1 MWQYIKNFVID
12 HQSKVVKQIFK
23 KASKNNFRWEMYYFF
38 CSIKNLLPHIQNE
51 YNKKYVQER
60 NTLCT
65 FCARTM
71 FSLSRIDRIIFLCVF
86 KMKKKIWF
94 FEWHST
100 NIDDD
105 DEVKEKT
112 KRKRRNIL
120 YFVHIQLQQSN
131 FTKILSIAIRDT
143 DRPKTTKNQNDKQ
156 FYYHFWDSFCQVRE
170 IKKIQSREIAEFFLR
185 LLEFLKGFDLRIPH
199 AFGREWIV
207 HKRNITNGIGCG
219 WSKSEDSE
227 DLGGLGFENSKCCS
241 RYILWHC
248 FISLKM

>member
-1 MWQYIKNFVID
+1 
-12 HQSKVVKQIFK
+12 
-23 KASKNNFRWEMYYFF
+23 MYYFF

-86 KMKKKIWF
+86 KMKKKKSDFLSGIQR
-94 FEWHST
+94 
-100 NIDDD
+100 ILMMMM
-105 DEVKEKT
+105 KLRKKT

-156 FYYHFWDSFCQVRE
+156 FYYHF
-170 IKKIQSREIAEFFLR
+170 
-185 LLEFLKGFDLRIPH
+185 
-199 AFGREWIV
+199 
-207 HKRNITNGIGCG
+207 
-219 WSKSEDSE
+219 
-227 DLGGLGFENSKCCS
+227 
-241 RYILWHC
+241 
-248 FISLKM
+248 

>member
-86 KMKKKIWF
+86 KMKKKKSDFLSGIQR
-94 FEWHST
+94 
-100 NIDDD
+100 ILMMMM
-105 DEVKEKT
+105 KLRKKT

-170 IKKIQSREIAEFFLR
+170 IKKKYKVVKLTNFFFVNLNSSKVLTYEFPMRSEENELYT
-185 LLEFLKGFDLRIPH
+185 KGTSLMELDVVDRKARTQRI
-199 AFGREWIV
+199 
-207 HKRNITNGIGCG
+207 
-219 WSKSEDSE
+219 
-227 DLGGLGFENSKCCS
+227 
-241 RYILWHC
+241 
-248 FISLKM
+248 

>member
-1 MWQYIKNFVID
+1 
-12 HQSKVVKQIFK
+12 
-23 KASKNNFRWEMYYFF
+23 MYYFF

-86 KMKKKIWF
+86 KMKKKKSDFLSGIQR
-94 FEWHST
+94 
-100 NIDDD
+100 ILMMM
-105 DEVKEKT
+105 KLRKKT

-143 DRPKTTKNQNDKQ
+143 ADRPKNRRKIKMTNNFITI
-156 FYYHFWDSFCQVRE
+156 FE
-170 IKKIQSREIAEFFLR
+170 ILFVK
-185 LLEFLKGFDLRIPH
+185 
-199 AFGREWIV
+199 
-207 HKRNITNGIGCG
+207 
-219 WSKSEDSE
+219 
-227 DLGGLGFENSKCCS
+227 
-241 RYILWHC
+241 
-248 FISLKM
+248 

>member
-105 DEVKEKT
+105 DEVKEKNKKKKKKYPVFCT
-112 KRKRRNIL
+112 YTI
-120 YFVHIQLQQSN
+120 
-131 FTKILSIAIRDT
+131 
-143 DRPKTTKNQNDKQ
+143 TTIQ
-156 FYYHFWDSFCQVRE
+156 FYEDFIYSYKGHRPTENDEKSKWQTILLPFLR
-170 IKKIQSREIAEFFLR
+170 FFLSSER
-185 LLEFLKGFDLRIPH
+185 NKKKYKVVKLTNFFFVNLNSSKVLTYEFPMRSEENELYTKGTSLMELDVVDRKARTQRI
-199 AFGREWIV
+199 
-207 HKRNITNGIGCG
+207 
-219 WSKSEDSE
+219 
-227 DLGGLGFENSKCCS
+227 
-241 RYILWHC
+241 
-248 FISLKM
+248 